1 MRTLL
6 HIILGC
12 LVALGTLQLPWLLS
26 IVVITQSAIAKA
38 QYDLYQ
44 ADADTTL
51 HLSDIVLMLLAGF
64 AALIITRVML

>member
-38 QYDLYQ
+38 QYDLYH